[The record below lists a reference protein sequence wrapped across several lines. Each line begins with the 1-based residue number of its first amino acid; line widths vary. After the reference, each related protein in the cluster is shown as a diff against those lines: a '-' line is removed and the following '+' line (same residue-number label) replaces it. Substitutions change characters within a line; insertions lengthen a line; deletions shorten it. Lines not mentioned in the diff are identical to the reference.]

1 MMMRWLA
8 IGAALISCVWA
19 HAQTSTLPSTKQPAE
34 TMDQL
39 VETLKRDALFVTRRM
54 EPRVDRNALTQ
65 AAERLK
71 PFEVKFIVVY
81 SIPSTVGDA
90 SRLARL
96 VRQNLNIQN
105 GVVIVATAKGVR
117 ASSSVLTGS
126 QMTQAFQAVAT
137 RFSASN
143 YTDGLIAYA
152 EEMHRMVTDARTR
165 QRQTNTVLLV
175 GVGAVVVLAVSASR
189 RRKQRE
195 MTRLT
200 RRAREVRARLMDA
213 ITAIDNELDV
223 LMIGPHRD
231 RAMDLRQTAAIELE
245 QASTLMERATKPA
258 ELWKALDL
266 LETADDR
273 LRKARMHVRDAG
285 GHIEEPE
292 TMYSAQQTDASPI
305 PEIHLDGCFFCSK
318 PTSVQP
324 MQPVT
329 LSQPD
334 GDRRVWACTDCAEQL
349 KRGERPQMRVFRDG
363 DRVTPWYDRPGYD
376 PQRDYGRGG
385 LDLVDMMILGSIF
398 SGGWGG
404 HHHHYPIGDPTA
416 AHTGDLQA
424 DATLND
430 AGGGELLG
438 GLGGVFDTDANND
451 LGAFSDDVGGGDLL
465 GGFGGEFDAGGDIG
479 DIGDIGDMGG
489 GDF

>member
-1 MMMRWLA
+1 MIIRWLVTA
-8 IGAALISCVWA
+8 VALIGCCSWS
-19 HAQTSTLPSTKQPAE
+19 HAQTSTLPTPQQPAE

-39 VETLKRDALFVTRRM
+39 VETLKQSPVFVTRRM

-65 AAERLK
+65 AAERLA
-71 PFEVKFIVVY
+71 PFQVKFIVVY

-96 VRQNLNIQN
+96 VRQNLNIQD
-105 GVVIVATAKGVR
+105 GVVIVATATGVR
-117 ASSSVLTGS
+117 ASSTVLTGP
-126 QMTQAFQAVAT
+126 QMTRAFQTVAS
-137 RFSASN
+137 RFSTTN
-143 YTDGLIAYA
+143 YTDGLVAYA
-152 EEMHRMVTDARTR
+152 EEMHRTVADARAR
-165 QRQTNTVLLV
+165 SKQTTTVFLA
-175 GVGAVVVLAVSASR
+175 GVGLVVIFAVGASR
-189 RRKQRE
+189 KRRQRE

-213 ITAIDNELDV
+213 ITAIDSELDV
-223 LMIGPHRD
+223 MMVGPYRD
-231 RAMDLRQTAAIELE
+231 RAMDLRQSAALGLE
-245 QASTLMERATKPA
+245 QASALMEQAVKPS

-266 LETADDR
+266 LETADDQ
-273 LRKARMHVRDAG
+273 LRKARMHVRDGG

-292 TMYSAQQTDASPI
+292 SADTPAQPGAPVI
-305 PEIHLDGCFFCSK
+305 PDIRLDGCFFCSK
-318 PTSVQP
+318 PQSMQP

-334 GDRRVWACTDCAEQL
+334 GDRRVWACSDCAQQL
-349 KRGERPQMRVFRDG
+349 SRGERPQMRVFRDG

-376 PQRDYGRGG
+376 PNRDYGRGG
-385 LDLVDMMILGSIF
+385 MDLVDMMILGSIF

-404 HHHHYPIGDPTA
+404 HHHHHYHTGDPSA

-438 GLGGVFDTDANND
+438 GLGGVFDTDSD
-451 LGAFSDDVGGGDLL
+451 GGLGAFSDDVGGGDLL
-465 GGFGGEFDAGGDIG
+465 GGFGGEFDAGGDAG
-479 DIGDIGDMGG
+479 DISDLGG